1 MTEINKEL
9 KGLGGWLILICLG
22 LIFTPLRL
30 MFSLFNDFAPI
41 FLDNYWEI
49 LTTPGAEAYHYLWGP
64 LIISELITN
73 FALIVFSLYLL
84 FLYFTK
90 SYRFPKLMII
100 FYIINLFILVGDYI
114 FANMIP
120 EIANDAN
127 LETVQEII
135 RAVAATLIWVPYF
148 LKSQR
153 VKNTFVKEEVVS
165 LYNPRLAEK

>member
-9 KGLGGWLILICLG
+9 KGLGGWLILICLA
-22 LIFTPLRL
+22 LIITPLHL

-41 FLDNYWEI
+41 LLENYWEI
-49 LTTPGAEAYHYLWGP
+49 LTTPGTEAYHYLWGP

-73 FALIVFSLYLL
+73 SVLIVFSLYLL

-100 FYIINLFILVGDYI
+100 FYILNLFILVGDYI

-120 EIANDAN
+120 EIANDTN
-127 LETVQEII
+127 LETVREILST
-135 RAVAATLIWVPYF
+135 VAATLIWIPYL
-148 LKSQR
+148 LKSKR
-153 VKNTFVKEEVVS
+153 VKNTFVKEEVVP
-165 LYNPRLAEK
+165 LTIPV